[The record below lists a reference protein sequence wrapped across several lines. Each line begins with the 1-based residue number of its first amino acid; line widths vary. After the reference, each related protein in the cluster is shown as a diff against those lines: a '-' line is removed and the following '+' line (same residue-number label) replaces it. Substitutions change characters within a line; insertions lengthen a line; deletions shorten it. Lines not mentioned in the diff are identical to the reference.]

1 MSDDTDLVAL
11 TTDVVTSFL
20 SQNNVGVKELPAL
33 IAQVHAAFSS
43 LGEAPAAA
51 VQSKPEHMA
60 ATTVRKS
67 LASPDHI
74 LSMIDGKPYRTLRRH
89 LKKHGLTPDEYRAR
103 YGLKPDYPMVAPSY
117 SAARAEVARSM
128 GLGRKAQAVEAV
140 SEPTKAAPKAR
151 PRKLG
156 IVTAKP
162 AAKEHRGE
170 GSAAE
175 G

>member
-43 LGEAPAAA
+43 LGEAPAA
-51 VQSKPEHMA
+51 VQSEPEHVG

-89 LKKHGLTPDEYRAR
+89 LKVHGLTSDEYRAR

-128 GLGRKAQAVEAV
+128 GLGRKAQVVEAAP
-140 SEPTKAAPKAR
+140 EPTTVAPKAR

-156 IVTAKP
+156 IAAAKP
-162 AAKEHRGE
+162 AAKDQLSNETKSE
-170 GSAAE
+170 G
-175 G
+175 